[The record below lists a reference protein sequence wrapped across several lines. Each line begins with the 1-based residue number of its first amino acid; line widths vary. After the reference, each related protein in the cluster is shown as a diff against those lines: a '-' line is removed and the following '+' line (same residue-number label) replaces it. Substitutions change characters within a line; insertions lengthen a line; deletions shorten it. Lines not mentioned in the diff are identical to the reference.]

1 MVATTGLGF
10 AYPGGSELRLPDL
23 ELQAGEQILVL
34 GPSGSGK
41 STLLGLLAGL
51 LTPKQGTIQVGDT
64 IVSELSPRRK
74 DHWRARNVG
83 IVYQRPRLLASQSV
97 WNNLT
102 LQCHL
107 SKLAV
112 DREVIRQEMTELGI
126 AHLAG
131 RYPEAC
137 SIGEQQRIGILR
149 ALVPRPLLILADEPT
164 SALDTANAL
173 TVGHLLQQ
181 QAAQRQAT
189 LIVVTHDD
197 RLKALFPKTIALGS
211 V

>member
-1 MVATTGLGF
+1 MVRATGLGF
-10 AYPGGSELRLPDL
+10 AYPGGSELGLPDL

-51 LTPKQGTIQVGDT
+51 LTPKHGTIQVGDT
-64 IVSELSPRRK
+64 LVSELSPRRK
-74 DHWRARNVG
+74 DDWRARNVG
-83 IVYQRPRLLASQSV
+83 IVYQRPRLIASQSV
-97 WNNLT
+97 WNNIT

-107 SKLAV
+107 SGLAIN
-112 DREVIRQEMTELGI
+112 REAIEREMSELGI
-126 AHLAG
+126 AHLAR

-149 ALVPRPLLILADEPT
+149 ALVHRPLLILADEPT

-173 TVGHLLQQ
+173 AVGQLLQQ
-181 QAAQRQAT
+181 QAAQREAT